1 MSAFAAPIAMCENR
15 RARRATRRRFAAA
28 GGAADPWPA
37 PIRASIPVIVIIAVM
52 SISVP
57 AVRHHDASCEHAAQ
71 RDCEGGENRD
81 PFHRHLLW
89 WLASAHCSGRPNDKR
104 CAFVR
109 KRVARN
115 ARPRRRAA
123 MLARPLHRCKRGRR
137 AAGRP
142 PVRA

>member
-15 RARRATRRRFAAA
+15 RARRATRRSFAAA

-123 MLARPLHRCKRGRR
+123 RLARPLHRCKRGRR

-142 PVRA
+142 PVHA